1 MEKPEQKLTQTAG
14 ADHMELLMQQLA
26 ELEKVQATHT
36 LLRTL
41 LDTMPVGVS
50 VCNAQG
56 EILITNPHG
65 QEILGEHTSGS
76 VIHPRHA
83 YILCNPD
90 GTPLPARET
99 PLARAITQGETVPW
113 TEILLRRADG
123 SERTLLIAAAPVQS
137 SAGQIISGVTV
148 FQDITERKHL
158 EMTLEIERNKAENE
172 RRRLLA
178 VMEALPVGV
187 AITNL
192 RGGTIQSNQA
202 FEEMWGDPRPATR
215 SVKDYDAY
223 KAWWV
228 DTGKPIQPEEWASAQ
243 VVRTGQSVIGQVLE
257 IKRFDGSRAFIINS
271 AAPVRAASGEI
282 VGSAVAIQDIT
293 DLHSV
298 ELALQETEARYREL
312 FDTSR
317 DGIVFTDME
326 GRCLQCNPAY
336 LDLLG
341 YETFEEIRDK
351 SYVDF
356 TPPEYHEMESRIIRE
371 QTLAHGYCDEYEK
384 EYIRKNGERVP
395 VSLKAWLQVDNSGHP
410 VGMWIIVRDITEQ
423 VQAREILH
431 NYTEELE
438 RQTKRRA
445 SALRASHA
453 RFRAIFEDAA
463 IGIALV
469 DQSARVIA
477 GNPALQ
483 RILGY
488 SQEEL
493 EGMSLAALTH
503 PDNVGDDLKLYDEL
517 IAGERRYYQME
528 GRYVRKDGRPIYV
541 NVTVSLVQWR
551 DEGVRY
557 AIVMLEDIS
566 ARKEAQEALIQS
578 EKLALTGKLAA
589 SLAHEINN
597 PLQSVVG
604 FLSLLEESLAGD
616 DATTSKEETSA
627 YVRIAIEEVKRA
639 AGLVHQMRNL
649 NRPSEPEDRESSDV
663 NVLIERVVALSHKKS
678 QEQHVRI
685 IWEAADNLPL
695 ISTVPDRIQQVF
707 LNLTLNA
714 LEAMPEGGEL
724 RISAA
729 RTISPDGVGIRFAD
743 SGTGIAFSDISN
755 LFKPFHTTKATGMG
769 LGLYIS
775 KRIIREHGGR
785 IDVDS
790 IPGEGAAFTVWLPVQ
805 PEGTE
810 IGYSLS
816 F

>member
-341 YETFEEIRDK
+341 YETFEEIRGK

-775 KRIIREHGGR
+775 QRIIREHGGR

>member
-1 MEKPEQKLTQTAG
+1 MEKSEQELTQTAG
-14 ADHMELLMQQLA
+14 ADHMGLLMQQLA
-26 ELEKVQATHT
+26 ELEEVQATNT
-36 LLRTL
+36 LLCTL

-56 EILITNPHG
+56 EILTTNPRG
-65 QEILGEHTSGS
+65 QEILGEYTSGS
-76 VIHPRHA
+76 VIYPHHA
-83 YILCNPD
+83 YTLYNPD

-99 PLARAITQGETVPW
+99 PLARAITQGETIPW

-123 SERTLLIAAAPVQS
+123 SERTLLTAAAPVAGS
-137 SAGQIISGVTV
+137 TGQIVSGVTI

-158 EMTLEIERNKAENE
+158 EMTLEIEHDKAENE
-172 RRRLLA
+172 RRRLQA
-178 VMEALPVGV
+178 IMETLPVGV

-192 RGGTIQSNQA
+192 QGGTIRANQA
-202 FEEMWGDPRPATR
+202 YEEMWGEPRPEAH
-215 SVKDYDAY
+215 SIKDYAAY
-223 KAWWV
+223 RAWWL
-228 DTGKPIQPEEWASAQ
+228 DTGNPVMPEEWASAQ
-243 VVRTGQSVIGQVLE
+243 VVRTGHSVVGQVLE
-257 IKRFDGSRAFIINS
+257 IQRFDGSRAFVINS

-282 VGSAVAIQDIT
+282 VGSAVVIQDIT

-298 ELALQETEARYREL
+298 ELALQESEVRYREL

-341 YETFEEIRDK
+341 YESFEEIRDK
-351 SYVDF
+351 SYTDF
-356 TPPEYHEMESRIIRE
+356 TPLEYHEMESRIIRE

-395 VSLKAWLQVDNSGHP
+395 VSLKAWLRVDNSGHP
-410 VGMWIIVRDITEQ
+410 VGMWIIVRDITEL
-423 VQAREILH
+423 VLAREVLH

-445 SALRASHA
+445 FALRASDA

-469 DQSARVIA
+469 DQNAHVIS

-488 SQEEL
+488 SHEEL
-493 EGMSLAALTH
+493 EGMSLAMLTH
-503 PDNVGDDLKLYDEL
+503 PDNVGDDLKLYNEL

-541 NVTVSLVQWR
+541 NVTVSLVQWQ

-616 DATTSKEETSA
+616 DVMTSKEEARA
-627 YVRIAIEEVKRA
+627 YTRIAIEEVKRA

-678 QEQHVRI
+678 QEQHVQI
-685 IWEAADNLPL
+685 IWEVADNLPL
-695 ISTVPDRIQQVF
+695 IPTVPDRIQQVF

-743 SGTGIAFSDISN
+743 SGAGIAFADISS

-775 KRIIREHGGR
+775 QRIIREHGGR

-790 IPGEGAAFTVWLPVQ
+790 IPGKGAAFTVWLPVQ
-805 PEGTE
+805 PEATE
-810 IGYSLS
+810 IEYSPS
-816 F
+816 S

>member
-1 MEKPEQKLTQTAG
+1 MEKREQELTQTADV
-14 ADHMELLMQQLA
+14 DHMDLLMQQLA
-26 ELEKVQATHT
+26 ELEEVQAANT

-56 EILITNPHG
+56 EILMTNPRG
-65 QEILGEHTSGS
+65 SVILGELPRGS
-76 VIHPRHA
+76 VIHPSRT
-83 YILCNPD
+83 YTLCNPD
-90 GTPLPARET
+90 GMPLPAPET
-99 PLARAITQGETVPW
+99 PLARAMTQGETVPW
-113 TEILLRRADG
+113 TEILLCRADG
-123 SERTLLIAAAPVQS
+123 SRRTLLAAAAPVMGEG
-137 SAGQIISGVTV
+137 GQIVSGVSV

-158 EMTLEIERNKAENE
+158 EMTLEIEHNKAENE
-172 RRRLLA
+172 RRRLKA
-178 VMEALPVGV
+178 MMEALPVGV

-192 RGGTIQSNQA
+192 RGGTIQSNKA
-202 FEEMWGDPRPATR
+202 YEEMWGESRPATH
-215 SVKDYDAY
+215 SVKDYAAY
-223 KAWWV
+223 QAWWV

-243 VVRTGQSVIGQVLE
+243 VVRTGHSVIGQVLE
-257 IKRFDGSRAFIINS
+257 IERFDGSRAFVINS

-282 VGSAVAIQDIT
+282 VGSAVVIQDIT
-293 DLHSV
+293 DLHST
-298 ELALQETEARYREL
+298 ELALRESEARYQEL

-317 DGIVFTDME
+317 DGIVVTDME
-326 GRCLQCNPAY
+326 GCYLQCNPAY

-341 YETFEEIRDK
+341 YETFEEIRGK
-351 SYVDF
+351 SYADF
-356 TPPEYHEMESRIIRE
+356 TPPEYYEMESRIIRE
-371 QTLAHGYCDEYEK
+371 QTLVRGYCDEYEK
-384 EYIRKNGERVP
+384 EYVRKNGERIP
-395 VSLKAWLQVDNSGHP
+395 VSLKAWLRRDSNGQP
-410 VGMWIIVRDITEQ
+410 VGMWVIVRDITEQ
-423 VQAREILH
+423 VQAREVLQ

-453 RFRAIFEDAA
+453 RFRAIFEDGA

-469 DQSARVIA
+469 DQSAHVIA

-488 SQEEL
+488 SKEEL
-493 EGMSLAALTH
+493 EGMSLAAFTH
-503 PDNVGDDLKLYDEL
+503 PESTGDDLKLYNEL

-528 GRYVRKDGRPIYV
+528 GRYVRKDGRPIDV
-541 NVTVSLVQWR
+541 NITVSLVQWQN
-551 DEGVRY
+551 EGVRY
-557 AIVMLEDIS
+557 AVVMLEDIS
-566 ARKEAQEALIQS
+566 ARKETQEALFQS

-616 DATTSKEETSA
+616 GEIGKEEARS

-649 NRPSEPEDRESSDV
+649 NRPSEPEDREPSDV
-663 NVLIERVVALSHKKS
+663 NALVERVVALSHKKS
-678 QEQHVRI
+678 QEQHVQI
-685 IWEAADNLPL
+685 IWEAADTLPL
-695 ISTVPDRIQQVF
+695 IPAVPDRIQQVF

-724 RISAA
+724 RISTA
-729 RTISPDGVGIRFAD
+729 RTISPDGVKIRFAD
-743 SGTGIAFSDISN
+743 SGVGIAFADISK
-755 LFKPFHTTKATGMG
+755 LFKPFHTSKATGMG

-775 KRIIREHGGR
+775 QRIVREHSGR

-790 IPGEGAAFTVWLPVQ
+790 VPGKGATFTVWLPVQ
-805 PEGTE
+805 PGEMG
-810 IGYSLS
+810 SS
-816 F
+816 

>member
-1 MEKPEQKLTQTAG
+1 MGKNEQQLTQTEAVDRIEVL
-14 ADHMELLMQQLA
+14 ARQLA
-26 ELEKVQATHT
+26 ELEDVQASNTI
-36 LLRTL
+36 LRTL

-56 EILITNPHG
+56 EILMTNPRG
-65 QEILGEHTSGS
+65 EEILGELPKGS
-76 VIHPRHA
+76 VTHPHHA
-83 YILCNPD
+83 YTLYTPD
-90 GTPLPARET
+90 GIPLPARET
-99 PLARAITQGETVPW
+99 PLARAIAQGETVQW
-113 TEILLRRADG
+113 TEVLLRRADG
-123 SERTLLIAAAPVQS
+123 AERVLLIAAAHVEG

-148 FQDITERKHL
+148 FQDITERKQFEMIL
-158 EMTLEIERNKAENE
+158 EAEHTKTENE
-172 RRRLLA
+172 RRRLEA
-178 VMEALPVGV
+178 MMEALPVGV
-187 AITNL
+187 AITDFQ
-192 RGGTIQSNQA
+192 GGTVQA
-202 FEEMWGDPRPATR
+202 NKAYEEMWGGPRPAAY
-215 SVKDYDAY
+215 SISDYAAY

-228 DTGKPIQPEEWASAQ
+228 DTGKPVQPEEWASAR

-257 IKRFDGSRAFIINS
+257 IQRFDGSRAFVINS
-271 AAPVRAASGEI
+271 AAPVRSASGEI
-282 VGSAVAIQDIT
+282 VGSVVTVQDIT

-298 ELALQETEARYREL
+298 EQALQESEARYREL

-326 GRCLQCNPAY
+326 GRYLQCNPAY

-341 YETFEEIRDK
+341 YETFEELHGK
-351 SYVDF
+351 SYADV

-371 QTLAHGYCDEYEK
+371 QILAHGYCDEYEK
-384 EYIRKNGERVP
+384 EYIRKNGERIP
-395 VSLKAWLQVDNSGHP
+395 VSKKAWLRRDSSGHP
-410 VGMWIIVRDITEQ
+410 VGMWVIVRDITEQ
-423 VQAREILH
+423 VQARQVLQS
-431 NYTEELE
+431 YTEELK
-438 RQTKRRA
+438 RQVEQRT
-445 SALRASHA
+445 SAWRASHA

-469 DQSARVIA
+469 DQGAHVIA

-488 SQEEL
+488 SQERL

-503 PDNVGDDLKLYDEL
+503 PDNVGDDLKLYNEL

-528 GRYVRKDGRPIYV
+528 GRYVRDDGRPIYV

-551 DEGVRY
+551 DESVRY

-604 FLSLLEESLAGD
+604 FLSLLEESLAED
-616 DATTSKEETSA
+616 RKTDKEEARA

-639 AGLVHQMRNL
+639 AGLVRQMRNL
-649 NRPSEPEDRESSDV
+649 NRPSEPEDRELRDV
-663 NVLIERVVALSHKKS
+663 NVLVERVLALIHKKS
-678 QEQHVRI
+678 QDQHVQI
-685 IWEAADNLPL
+685 ILEASDDLPP
-695 ISTVPDRIQQVF
+695 IPAVPDRIQQVF

-714 LEAMPEGGEL
+714 LEAMPEGGKL
-724 RISAA
+724 HISTAYTA
-729 RTISPDGVGIRFAD
+729 TPAGVEIRFAD
-743 SGTGIAFSDISN
+743 SGAGIAFSDISN

-775 KRIIREHGGR
+775 QRIVRAHGGR

-790 IPGEGAAFTVWLPVQ
+790 VPGEGATFTVWLPVQ
-805 PEGTE
+805 TEGTE
-810 IGYSLS
+810 SV
-816 F
+816 